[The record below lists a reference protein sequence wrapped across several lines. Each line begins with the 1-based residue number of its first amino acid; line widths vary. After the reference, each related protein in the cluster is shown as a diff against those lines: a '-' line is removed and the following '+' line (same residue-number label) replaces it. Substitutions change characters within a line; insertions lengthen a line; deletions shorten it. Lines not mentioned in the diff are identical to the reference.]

1 MSRNKVYLIIQTV
14 LCVAVAALLCLS
26 VIRLYREGL
35 AVRESTD
42 ALAWIYTRERVAE
55 QFARIALPFFGSIG
69 FMIAGLVLGIKD
81 PALKAPAG
89 DIQSTRDLL
98 AIQYPGTTGA
108 IQKERTR
115 QRWLLAGG
123 WTGFGLCMIPV
134 LIYVVDPAH
143 FPADDLESMFSS
155 LLPGILPWIALGLG
169 CLMLFS
175 FLRSRSMTRE
185 VGLLK
190 DLAAGSSTG
199 EAQADKTMDVSPDG
213 SRKRL
218 VMWVRI
224 IVLAAA
230 AAMIIAGALNGSLRD
245 VLIKAINLCTECIG
259 LG

>member
-1 MSRNKVYLIIQTV
+1 
-14 LCVAVAALLCLS
+14 
-26 VIRLYREGL
+26 
-35 AVRESTD
+35 
-42 ALAWIYTRERVAE
+42 
-55 QFARIALPFFGSIG
+55 
-69 FMIAGLVLGIKD
+69 
-81 PALKAPAG
+81 
-89 DIQSTRDLL
+89 
-98 AIQYPGTTGA
+98 
-108 IQKERTR
+108 
-115 QRWLLAGG
+115 
-123 WTGFGLCMIPV
+123 
-134 LIYVVDPAH
+134 
-143 FPADDLESMFSS
+143 
-155 LLPGILPWIALGLG
+155 
-169 CLMLFS
+169 
-175 FLRSRSMTRE
+175 MTRE